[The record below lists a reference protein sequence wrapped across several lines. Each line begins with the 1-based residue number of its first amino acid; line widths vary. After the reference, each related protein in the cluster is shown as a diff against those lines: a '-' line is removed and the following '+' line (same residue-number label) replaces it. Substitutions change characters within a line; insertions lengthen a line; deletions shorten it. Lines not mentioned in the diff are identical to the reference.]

1 MVYELDCVVGNGME
15 RGAVNTFER
24 FSDDIRHS
32 MRIAN
37 REAKWHLHAMID
49 TPHLLVALIKE
60 PTGLGGWVLRQRG
73 LTARSTRREVRRT
86 IPRQW
91 TINLFARLPLSERV
105 ESVVAR
111 AVEHALS
118 EKHDSVGTGG
128 ILLAMLRHDEV
139 TGELLK
145 SLSVNREELEPV
157 LKKHLHRFMVEAPGQ
172 VLQLE

>member
-1 MVYELDCVVGNGME
+1 MDPK
-15 RGAVNTFER
+15 AINTFER

-37 REAKWHLHAMID
+37 REAKWNLHPKID

-60 PTGLGGWVLRQRG
+60 RTGLAGGVLRQRG
-73 LTARSTRREVRRT
+73 LTARSARRVVRRT

-91 TINLFARLPLSERV
+91 TLNVFSRLPLSERV
-105 ESVVAR
+105 ESVVAL

-128 ILLAMLRHDEV
+128 ILLAMLRHDQV

-145 SLSVNREELEPV
+145 SLAVNREELEPV
-157 LKKHLHRFMVEAPGQ
+157 LSRYLHRFMVEAPGQ
-172 VLQLE
+172 VLHFDRWSSAPAGEC